1 MRVKPASHDC
11 LPIFALQNHGLQ
23 SCFATLPQDALLA
36 FQAFQAFQDG
46 VKDCHFSSRVEY
58 LLQERHSKLI
68 SGSLF
73 TFAKMVKVTIEGL
86 QQPLETNIL
95 PSFHDYLLRNKVP
108 ERNND
113 HP

>member
-1 MRVKPASHDC
+1 
-11 LPIFALQNHGLQ
+11 
-23 SCFATLPQDALLA
+23 
-36 FQAFQAFQDG
+36 